1 MPTFLTRRECL
12 GAAGLLG
19 ATRALAAG
27 PAFRG
32 PIGVQLYT
40 VRDALKTAPEE
51 TIHAV
56 AALGYQ
62 QVEATLN
69 SDFASLLPLLKKNN
83 LDVVS
88 CHFDTPLIP
97 GDWGARNQAPTGTWS
112 AAVEEAHAAGIR
124 YMVLPYLRPAE
135 RGGPDV
141 YRRLAD
147 QLNHAAPLCQKSG
160 MTLAYHNHAFE
171 FQPVEGQRPFDILME
186 RTDPKLVKL
195 ELDVFWVST
204 AGQDPVALLKQYPG
218 RVALLHLKDK
228 AQGAPVLFSEE
239 AVGHNAYKEVGSGF
253 LDFAAILKA
262 AKDAGVQH
270 YFVEQDYCPG
280 NPIDSLRKSYQY
292 LRSS

>member
-12 GAAGLLG
+12 GAAALLG
-19 ATRALAAG
+19 ATRSLAAG
-27 PAFRG
+27 TGFRG

-40 VRDALKTAPEE
+40 VRDALKTAPAE
-51 TIHAV
+51 TIQAV
-56 AALGYQ
+56 AALGYK

-88 CHFDTPLIP
+88 CHFDTPLVT
-97 GDWGARNQAPTGTWS
+97 GDWSARKLAPTGTWS
-112 AAVEEAHAAGIR
+112 AAVDQAHAAGIR
-124 YMVLPYLRPAE
+124 FMVLPYLQPGE

-141 YRRLAD
+141 YKRLAEKM
-147 QLNHAAPLCQKSG
+147 NEAAPLCQKAG

-195 ELDVFWVST
+195 EMDVFWVST
-204 AGQDPVALLKQYPG
+204 AGQDPMALLKQYPG
-218 RVALLHLKDK
+218 RIPLLHLKDK
-228 AQGAPVLFSEE
+228 AAGAPVLFSEQ
-239 AVGHNAYKEVGSGF
+239 AVGHDAYKEVGSGS
-253 LDFAAILKA
+253 LDFPAILKA
-262 AKDAGVQH
+262 AKAAGVQH

-280 NPIDSLRKSYQY
+280 NPIDSLRKSYQF
-292 LRSS
+292 LRS

>member
-1 MPTFLTRRECL
+1 MLTRREL
-12 GAAGLLG
+12 GAAALLG
-19 ATRALAAG
+19 ATRTFAAA

-40 VRDALKTAPEE
+40 VRDVLKTAPEE
-51 TIHAV
+51 TIHAI
-56 AALGYQ
+56 AALGYTE
-62 QVEATLN
+62 VEVTLN

-83 LDVVS
+83 LDAVS
-88 CHFDTPLIP
+88 CHFDTPLIT
-97 GDWGARNQAPTGTWS
+97 GDWSARKQAPSSTWN

-124 YMVLPYLRPAE
+124 YMVMPYLRPTE

-171 FQPVEGQRPFDILME
+171 FQPVEGIRPFDILMD
-186 RTDPKLVKL
+186 RLDFKLVKF

-204 AGQDPVALLKQYPG
+204 AGQDPVDMLKHYAG
-218 RVALLHLKDK
+218 RVALLHLKDRAK
-228 AQGAPVLFSEE
+228 GAPVQFSEE
-239 AVGHNAYKEVGSGF
+239 AVAHDAYKEVGSGS
-253 LDFAAILKA
+253 LDFPAILLA
-262 AKDAGVQH
+262 ARAAGVQH

-280 NPIDSLRKSYQY
+280 NPIDSLRKSYQF
-292 LRSS
+292 LRS